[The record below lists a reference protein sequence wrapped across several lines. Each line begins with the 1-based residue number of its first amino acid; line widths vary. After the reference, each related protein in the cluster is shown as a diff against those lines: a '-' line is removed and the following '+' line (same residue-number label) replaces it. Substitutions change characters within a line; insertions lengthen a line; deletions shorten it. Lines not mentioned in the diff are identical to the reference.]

1 MLSRSP
7 CSHLSCYIAMLLE
20 AKAAEAEMAADAAR
34 ATRPK
39 RILIT
44 LEESCKKVKIEG
56 STGGEVTCLGVE
68 HSL

>member
-1 MLSRSP
+1 
-7 CSHLSCYIAMLLE
+7 MLLE

>member
-1 MLSRSP
+1 
-7 CSHLSCYIAMLLE
+7 MLLE

-34 ATRPK
+34 ATWPK
-39 RILIT
+39 RIWVT

-56 STGGEVTCLGVE
+56 STGDEVTCLGVE